1 MVWCGVKLY
10 ADWTVVVVKDEETV
24 LQDRDD
30 DDGTDIEKS
39 STLGLWP
46 SFKRSSILPTIKIDH
61 PWSYSRDILDRKS
74 VV

>member
-1 MVWCGVKLY
+1 MVWCEMY
-10 ADWTVVVVKDEETV
+10 ADWTVVVVKDEKTV

-46 SFKRSSILPTIKIDH
+46 SFKRSSILSTIKLTTLGAI
-61 PWSYSRDILDRKS
+61 
-74 VV
+74 VVIF